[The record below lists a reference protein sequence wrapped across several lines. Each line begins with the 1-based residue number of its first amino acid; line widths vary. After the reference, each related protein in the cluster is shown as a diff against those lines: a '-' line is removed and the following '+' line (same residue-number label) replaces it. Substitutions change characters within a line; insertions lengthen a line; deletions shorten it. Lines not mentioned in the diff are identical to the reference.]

1 MYISDAAGLAGNRAN
16 CGNSELLFFILV
28 YLLLFY
34 DSSCIGI
41 LAKKRYI
48 NSLLLQ
54 GGSLEDLNSLF
65 KREKNDTALFFIL
78 VFLLLF
84 Y

>member
-1 MYISDAAGLAGNRAN
+1 MDTIENGRS
-16 CGNSELLFFILV
+16 NSELLFFILI

-41 LAKKRYI
+41 LSRRRPEG
-48 NSLLLQ
+48 NS
-54 GGSLEDLNSLF
+54 SV
-65 KREKNDTALFFIL
+65 LFFIL
-78 VFLLLF
+78 IFLLLF

>member
-1 MYISDAAGLAGNRAN
+1 MYPGNTIGSGGN
-16 CGNSELLFFILV
+16 KTSCGNSELLFFILV

-41 LAKKRYI
+41 LTKKRYI
-48 NSLLLQ
+48 NNLLAQ
-54 GGSLEDLNSLF
+54 GNLEALNSLVPC
-65 KREKNDTALFFIL
+65 EKNDTALFFIL

>member
-1 MYISDAAGLAGNRAN
+1 MERDSNN
-16 CGNSELLFFILV
+16 CELLFFILI

-34 DSSCIGI
+34 DSSSIGI
-41 LAKKRYI
+41 LRKGRRSKI
-48 NSLLLQ
+48 PKS
-54 GGSLEDLNSLF
+54 
-65 KREKNDTALFFIL
+65 NDCTLLFFIL